1 MRLPRVEL
9 TATPMING
17 DVLLSG
23 GRSSTGPIRFG
34 ADDSDQPEDH
44 SRRLV
49 YYEFFATLGD
59 AIHRERQLKT
69 WQRRWKVDL
78 IESVNPRWD
87 DLSGRL
93 VV

>member
-1 MRLPRVEL
+1 MSPVRS
-9 TATPMING
+9 G
-17 DVLLSG
+17 DDG
-23 GRSSTGPIRFG
+23 EGQP
-34 ADDSDQPEDH
+34 ADQ

-69 WQRRWKVDL
+69 WQRRWKVEL

-87 DLSGRL
+87 DLSVRL
-93 VV
+93 MA